1 MSKALIIKG
10 ADFSTNKVA
19 TITFG
24 TVPCTAIALDESTLN
39 MAIGV
44 TETLTATL
52 TPSNTTDTLSWA
64 SSDDTVASVVDG
76 VVTAVALGAAVITA
90 TCGQQT
96 ATCAVAIVGNM
107 ADGYKVSGY
116 GLAGTGT
123 QSSGNGQIYP
133 DANTKQGLIACE
145 TGTLGLAKMTSADP
159 KLYPYI
165 FPAGTTKVIITITD
179 SNITP
184 YRFYFF
190 NSATSAQGASSI
202 VKGIQRIGSSG
213 MVHDGNKYSFDIP
226 SYDGEPAIDSIC
238 ASFVKTT
245 DFTDAD
251 FNSITF
257 EFVKE

>member
-39 MAIGV
+39 MAIGG

-52 TPSNTTDTLSWA
+52 TPSNTTDTLSWE

-107 ADGYKVSGY
+107 ADGYKVSGW
-116 GLAGTGT
+116 GLAGTAT
-123 QSSGNGQIYP
+123 QQSGNGQIYP
-133 DANTKQGLIACE
+133 SANTKNAVIAYE
-145 TGTLGLAKMTSADP
+145 TGTIGLTRMSSSDP
-159 KLYPYI
+159 KLYPFI
-165 FPAGTTKVIITITD
+165 FPTGTNKVKITITD
-179 SNITP
+179 DTITP
-184 YRFYFF
+184 DRVYLF
-190 NSATSAQGASSI
+190 NSATSAHGTSSV
-202 VKGIQRIGSSG
+202 VKAITKYTTSN
-213 MVHDGNKYSFDIP
+213 MTHTGNEYAFDVPSF
-226 SYDGEPAIDSIC
+226 DGEPAIDSIC
-238 ASFVKTT
+238 ASFAKTT
-245 DFTDAD
+245 DFTDTD
-251 FNSITF
+251 FNSITV

>member
-24 TVPCTAIALDESTLN
+24 TVPCTAIALDESSLN
-39 MAIGV
+39 IAIGG
-44 TETLTATL
+44 TEELTATL

-64 SSDDTVASVVDG
+64 SSDDTVASVANG
-76 VVTAVALGAAVITA
+76 VITAVGLGAAVITA

-116 GLAGTGT
+116 GLAGTAT
-123 QSSGNGQIYP
+123 QQSGNGQIYP
-133 DANTKQGLIACE
+133 DAFTSKGLIACE
-145 TGTLGLAKMTSADP
+145 TGTLKLARMSSGDP
-159 KLYPYI
+159 QLYPFI
-165 FPAGTTKVIITITD
+165 FPTGTNKVRITITD
-179 SNITP
+179 NTITP
-184 YRFYFF
+184 DRVYLF

-202 VKGIQRIGSSG
+202 VKAITKYTTSN
-213 MVHDGNKYSFDIP
+213 MTHTGNEYTFDVPSF
-226 SYDGEPAIDSIC
+226 DGEPAIDC
-238 ASFVKTT
+238 VAMSFYKTT
-245 DFTDAD
+245 NFADSD
-251 FNSITF
+251 FNSITV